1 MDNTPSSSLPDH
13 YQQVLYWRLTGSPA
27 RLILIQ
33 ALAIP
38 LFFLSTLIFFQIA
51 LHLGNLPSSFLIDL
65 NQVGVTLAAILITIV
80 LHEWLHGMTMKLFGA
95 KPQYGFKWKQ
105 LLFYATCPGHAFQ
118 RNHYIAVALAP
129 LVVLTI
135 VFILGM
141 WLLSGTG
148 WVALLGICGVLN
160 ASGAI
165 GDLWMSGIAL
175 RYPTVA
181 YIVDEQ
187 DGMRVFLPD
196 SNASE
201 TPSS

>member
-1 MDNTPSSSLPDH
+1 MNNTPSASLPDH
-13 YQQVLYWRLTGSPA
+13 YQQVLYWRLTGSRA

-38 LFFLSTLIFFQIA
+38 LFILSGLFFFQIA
-51 LHLGNLPSSFLIDL
+51 LHLGNLPSSFSIDL
-65 NQVGVTLAAILITIV
+65 NQVGSTLAAILITIV

-118 RNHYIAVALAP
+118 RNQYIAVALAP

-165 GDLWMSGIAL
+165 GDIWMSGIAL
-175 RYPTVA
+175 RYPPTA

>member
-1 MDNTPSSSLPDH
+1 MDNTPSTSLPDH

-38 LFFLSTLIFFQIA
+38 LFILSGWFFFQIA
-51 LHLGNLPSSFLIDL
+51 LHLGKLPSSFSIDL
-65 NQVGVTLAAILITIV
+65 NQVGFTLAAIFITIV
-80 LHEWLHGMTMKLFGA
+80 LHEWLHGITMKIFGA
-95 KPQYGFKWKQ
+95 KPQYGIKWKQ
-105 LLFYATCPGHAFQ
+105 LLFYATCPGHAFH
-118 RNHYIAVALAP
+118 RNQYVAVALAP
-129 LVVLTI
+129 LVVLSLLF
-135 VFILGM
+135 VLGI

-165 GDLWMSGIAL
+165 GDIWMSGIAL
-175 RYPTVA
+175 RYPTAA

-187 DGMRVFLPD
+187 DGMRVFLPI
-196 SNASE
+196 SKEIN
-201 TPSS
+201 